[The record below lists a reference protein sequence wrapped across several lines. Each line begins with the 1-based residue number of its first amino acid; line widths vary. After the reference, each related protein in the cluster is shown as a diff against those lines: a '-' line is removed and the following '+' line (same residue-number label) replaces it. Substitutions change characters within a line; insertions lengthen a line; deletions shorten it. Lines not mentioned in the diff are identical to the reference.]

1 MTFWCIYCQLWTF
14 TRFFSVSIIDFEQ
27 VKCQLGF
34 LHFFEYWLEKDISP
48 NEGGNIVKRF
58 GNICNMNYR
67 YVLFKLHH
75 YPANKYMVRVS
86 NRNTRKS
93 CEICSKL
100 TIKTPERRRIYFT
113 PFSSVSIVNLK
124 QTNIFWDKPFHL
136 LLCYL
141 TFSSPCI
148 FKSCSKIKINLNFY
162 FHTSL

>member
-1 MTFWCIYCQLWTF
+1 MLAGFFTLLWILA
-14 TRFFSVSIIDFEQ
+14 RKRYISKRDWQYREESFE
-27 VKCQLGF
+27 F
-34 LHFFEYWLEKDISP
+34 
-48 NEGGNIVKRF
+48 
-58 GNICNMNYR
+58 CNMNYR

-75 YPANKYMVRVS
+75 YPANKYMFRVS

-100 TIKTPERRRIYFT
+100 TIKTPERCQIYFT